1 MQCLTVFS
9 QLKHQ
14 LDLFPENI
22 VRKQHM
28 YVHCAPLSALIHV
41 LVMQTCGIWWLCGDS
56 RDSYCDWTAEGDP
69 HMISIDTSTLQ
80 GCGWEVGGVVGRCG
94 WEVGD

>member
-9 QLKHQ
+9 QSKHR
-14 LDLFPENI
+14 LDLFPENT

-28 YVHCAPLSALIHV
+28 YVHCAPLSALMHV
-41 LVMQTCGIWWLCGDS
+41 LVKPVGFGGSVVIDS

-69 HMISIDTSTLQ
+69 HTISIDTSTLR
-80 GCGWEVGGVVGRCG
+80 GCGWKVGCVVGRWG
-94 WEVGD
+94 V